1 LDTGG
6 SGFCGIEDLV
16 LKAWAIGESLEWF
29 CSSEALGDGAVG
41 EAKELNERG
50 LRIANA
56 FDGTEPGV
64 VEGYVSHDINAV
76 TRSNTSC
83 EHL

>member
-1 LDTGG
+1 MDTGG

-16 LKAWAIGESLEWF
+16 LKAWAVGESLEWF

-41 EAKELNERG
+41 EAKELNKGG

-56 FDGTEPGV
+56 FDGTEPGM
-64 VEGYVSHDINAV
+64 VEGYVSHDTDDV
-76 TRSNTSC
+76 TQSSTCC